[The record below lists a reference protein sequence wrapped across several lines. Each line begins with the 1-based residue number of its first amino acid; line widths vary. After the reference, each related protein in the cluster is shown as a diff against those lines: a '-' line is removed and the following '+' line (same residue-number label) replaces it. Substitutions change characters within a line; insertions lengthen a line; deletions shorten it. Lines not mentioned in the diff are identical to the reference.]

1 MLERKPIRA
10 SQITIYLLF
19 GITAVCLTY
28 IGNNRE
34 PFALAL
40 LYGMLAAGLSPVLSG
55 ILYIVPIFLDFSLP
69 MLLLNVLQALCVS
82 AAFVIQR
89 KWQVPRLQKA
99 NFLPLL
105 ALSLSLGAY
114 VGFTDFVSYPLP
126 FDMPFFD
133 DAFTQKVI
141 IVAVIFL
148 LSAVFAVAL
157 KCILHKLLKCRL
169 RAEETI
175 FCVIFFLLVGIGV
188 CRFLGFNAYM
198 GISFFVLLT
207 FAYATKDA
215 YALICAFVLALPP
228 FAVFGIS
235 VERFFFYGI
244 TVVLFLKAGR
254 LSGACALLIAFFLF
268 AFIDG
273 LYAMPTADLVQ
284 GVLSAVL
291 PALLFILIPTPLMR
305 ELENRVLF
313 YREKH
318 LSRVAINRNR
328 AAIGQQLY
336 EISAMFRE
344 MQSTFLAL
352 GETGAETGAKQ
363 FIQNSVIEEVCK
375 KCTRFSTCKRKN
387 VFLELNK
394 LIDVGCL
401 KGKSSLIDL
410 PVRISETCI
419 NQSALLYAVNRQI
432 GDYKKYMLEAENAA
446 NGRQLLA
453 RQAQGISEILK
464 NLALEQSEPLKL
476 YTEKER
482 TLSAALMSAGIV
494 CSEVLIYGDEDNVT
508 LSLITFG
515 LADVKKIA
523 AVASHLFGVPMMI
536 SQRLSLSQD
545 KYCCILR
552 KKPVFDA
559 AFGISTIKKSGE
571 LASGDT
577 HSVIKLDERKFMV
590 ALSDGMGSGEYAQKI
605 SECTL
610 SLLESFYRAKM
621 PSDCVLS
628 TVNKLLSFSREET
641 FACVD
646 IAVVDLDDGR
656 ADIVKIGSPSGFIL
670 SGNTV
675 KILESGSLPLGILD
689 SLKPDSAAYELLEN
703 DVLLFLSDGITGA
716 FPSAADLYDC
726 LKTMPTGNPQQLT
739 DCLLKQALQ
748 NYGGIAKDDMT
759 ALAVRLFRAVI

>member
-1 MLERKPIRA
+1 MIARKQIRA
-10 SQITIYLLF
+10 SQIFTYILF

-28 IGNNRE
+28 IGDNGE
-34 PFALAL
+34 PFSLAL
-40 LYGMLAAGLSPVLSG
+40 IYAMNAAGLSPALSS
-55 ILYIVPIFLDFSLP
+55 ILYILPVFVDFSLQKLILYAVQAI
-69 MLLLNVLQALCVS
+69 LLCT
-82 AAFVIQR
+82 AFFAQR
-89 KWQVPRLQKA
+89 KWQAPRLQKA

-105 ALSLSLGAY
+105 ALSLSLGLY
-114 VGFTDFVSYPLP
+114 VGFADFSPYTLP
-126 FDMPFFD
+126 FAFPFLA
-133 DAFTQKVI
+133 DALTQKVI
-141 IVAVIFL
+141 IVAAIFL
-148 LSAVFAVAL
+148 LSAIFAVAL
-157 KCILHKLLKCRL
+157 KCILHKFLKCRL
-169 RAEETI
+169 RTEEGV
-175 FCVIFFLLVGIGV
+175 FCVLFFLFTGIGV

-198 GISFFVLLT
+198 GISFFILLV

-215 YALICAFVLALPP
+215 SALVCAFVLALPP
-228 FAVFGIS
+228 FAVFGTS

-244 TVVLFLKAGR
+244 AVVLFLKAGR
-254 LSGACALLIAFFLF
+254 LAGACALLVVFFLF

-273 LYAMPTADLVQ
+273 LYAMQTTALVQ
-284 GVLSAVL
+284 GILSALLPTLFFVL
-291 PALLFILIPTPLMR
+291 LPTPLVR

-344 MQSTFLAL
+344 IQSTFSAL

-363 FIQNSVIEEVCK
+363 FIQSSIIEDVCK
-375 KCTRFSTCKRKN
+375 QCTRFAACKRKN
-387 VFLELNK
+387 VFQELGK

-410 PVRISETCI
+410 PMRLSEACI
-419 NQSALLYAVNRQI
+419 NQSGLLYAVNRQI
-432 GDYKKYMLEAENAA
+432 GDYKKYMTEAENAA

-453 RQAQGISEILK
+453 GQAQGVSEILK
-464 NLALEQSEPLKL
+464 NLALEQSEPLKM
-476 YTEKER
+476 YTEKEHM
-482 TLSAALMSAGIV
+482 LSAALMSAGIV

-523 AVASHLFGVPMMI
+523 AIASHLFDTPMMI

-552 KKPVFDA
+552 KKPTFDA
-559 AFGISTIKKSGE
+559 AFGVSTLKKSGE
-571 LASGDT
+571 AASGDT

-590 ALSDGMGSGEYAQKI
+590 ALSDGMGSGEYARRI
-605 SECTL
+605 SESTL

-628 TVNKLLSFSREET
+628 TVNKLLTFSREET

-646 IAVVDLDDGR
+646 IAIVDLDDGR

-689 SLKPDSAAYELLEN
+689 SLRPDSASYELLEN

-716 FPSAADLYDC
+716 FPSAADLYDS

-739 DCLLKQALQ
+739 DCLLKRALQ
-748 NYGGIAKDDMT
+748 NYGGVAKDDMT
-759 ALAVRLFRAVI
+759 AVAVRLFRSVA